1 MKQIFIVSNNSTGS
15 KYGVGTYIRQ
25 LINCFDTTQWDV
37 NILELY
43 SSAAKEPSTIKEN
56 NITYFKIPNYNQW
69 NNKMDYSE
77 VEKFYYNAIFQFI
90 APYIKTKDAY
100 FHFNFMQGHELASL
114 LKNKSG
120 VKIILTVH
128 YMDWSFDLLG
138 DKNRLKEIIQN
149 PQSNQDKIIKLRFE
163 KEKTFVQE
171 CADYIIAIARHS
183 YQTLQTLYEIPTS
196 RLFFIPNA
204 LEDSLIEYN
213 ATKKKALRKKFGFKP
228 SEKLILFAGR
238 LDSVKG
244 VSKLIDSFLQI
255 NKEVPDARLVIA
267 GSGDFNKYFEAAN
280 PKWPKI
286 TFTGFIE
293 KEDLRELYSVADIGV
308 VPSIHE
314 EFGYVALEMMMHKL
328 PVIVS
333 NSTGLKEIAENGKY
347 AYTVDVNNKM
357 DKDEN
362 LKNAIFYFLNNKHI
376 QTKYKQEGRLR
387 YENEYSISMFSKRIN
402 QLYISIQ
409 NDIALF
415 NNINSR

>member
-1 MKQIFIVSNNSTGS
+1 MKQLFIVSNNSTGS

-37 NILELY
+37 NMLELY
-43 SSAAKEPSTIKEN
+43 SSEAKEPSIIKEN

-90 APYIKTKDAY
+90 APHIKPKDAY

-114 LKNKSG
+114 LKNKSE

-149 PQSNQDKIIKLRFE
+149 PQSDQDKIIKLRFE

-171 CADYIIAIARHS
+171 YADYIIAIARHS
-183 YQTLQTLYEIPTS
+183 YQTLETLYEIPTS

-204 LEDSLIEYN
+204 LEDSLTEYN

-244 VSKLIDSFLQI
+244 VSELINSFLQI
-255 NKEVPDARLVIA
+255 NKEAPDTRLVIA

-280 PKWPKI
+280 PKWSKI
-286 TFTGFIE
+286 TFTGFVE
-293 KEDLRELYSVADIGV
+293 KKDLRELYSVADIGV
-308 VPSIHE
+308 VPSLHE

-328 PVIVS
+328 PIIVS
-333 NSTGLKEIAENGKY
+333 NSTGLKEIARNGQY
-347 AYTVDVNNKM
+347 AYTVDINDKI

-362 LKNAIFYFLNNKHI
+362 LKNAILHLLNNEHI
-376 QTKYKQEGRLR
+376 RTKYKQEGRLR
-387 YENEYSISMFSKRIN
+387 YENEYSLPIFSKRIN
-402 QLYISIQ
+402 QLYASIQ
-409 NDIALF
+409 NDI
-415 NNINSR
+415 I